1 MLQLQMTQQR
11 EDHARAIREATARH
25 SAESA
30 ALQAQLV
37 CACPRLPFLSTQQT
51 TSSQETTRTELQRA
65 RTEAARAREEGAAA
79 QAELSTLRQSTER
92 LTAELAQTKETLRTA
107 EARLHAVE
115 PLDVHSDAALAAW
128 DVPLDPATAD
138 PTAVKR
144 TEPLRAQCVAYQ
156 QLIAA
161 VAASAPVV
169 APSEVQEA
177 PKQQQEEEQKVVP
190 QTHTQAQTQTRHWD
204 DAAEAALLEACRVH
218 GVAVS
223 EVCPP
228 CFLFIFVVVL
238 FKRIQ
243 TGHQNDW
250 SCSRALARFAG
261 TVRGCCCAGGTCGTC
276 GRRACTGSA
285 AGRSSRTRTGCTGA
299 RTGSRRGTSTRRG
312 ARRPRRRAH
321 ALRGPAGGAHRV
333 RRGAQGPGRRA
344 RRAPHGRARVR
355 GPVRDVPRLEQR
367 PVPPLARRRR
377 RQGLFPRQPSHMHL
391 QALGRMILSFSRSV
405 GVCVSLSMRCG
416 CCSCDCLKMM
426 IGGLG

>member
-30 ALQAQLV
+30 ALQSQLV

-115 PLDVHSDAALAAW
+115 PLDVHSDAFLAAW

-223 EVCPP
+223 EVCPLV
-228 CFLFIFVVVL
+228 FSSSSSLFSSNASKQDI
-238 FKRIQ
+238 KT
-243 TGHQNDW
+243 TGVAAEHLHALRAQYAGAVAQAVRAARAADERARAVQQGAAAAREQAAQERARAADAA
-250 SCSRALARFAG
+250 RALAEARDDLA
-261 TVRGCCCAGGTCGTC
+261 
-276 GRRACTGSA
+276 
-285 AGRSSRTRTGCTGA
+285 GA
-299 RTGSRRGTSTRRG
+299 RTHYEGQLEALTEYAAAVKDQVAALDVRLTDVHACEVQCATCRGWNSVQYLLSPDG
-312 ARRPRRRAH
+312 
-321 ALRGPAGGAHRV
+321 AGGKV
-333 RRGAQGPGRRA
+333 CS
-344 RRAPHGRARVR
+344 HGNHPTCTFKR
-355 GPVRDVPRLEQR
+355 
-367 PVPPLARRRR
+367 
-377 RQGLFPRQPSHMHL
+377 
-391 QALGRMILSFSRSV
+391 
-405 GVCVSLSMRCG
+405 
-416 CCSCDCLKMM
+416 
-426 IGGLG
+426 